1 MDSTTFDGITRTLSS
16 TSTRRSA
23 LHGLFAAA
31 AVALAGGAL
40 LRADDAEARR
50 RRKKNRRGGG
60 QTQTLPIGAR
70 CESSSQCPES
80 YICEVAVNASNSDR
94 TCCGAQGAGCG
105 AKNED
110 GDDTAPFCCVGF
122 ACVFHSSNGSW
133 TCEAVPDEI

>member
-1 MDSTTFDGITRTLSS
+1 MDSTTFDGIARTLSN
-16 TSTRRSA
+16 TSPRRSA
-23 LHGLFAAA
+23 LRGLFAAA
-31 AVALAGGAL
+31 AATVAGGAL
-40 LRADDAEARR
+40 LRADDASAKR
-50 RRKKNRRGGG
+50 RRKKTRAGG

-70 CESSSQCPES
+70 CQSSSQCPES

-122 ACVFHSSNGSW
+122 ACVFHNGNGSW
-133 TCEAVPDEI
+133 TCEAVPDEN